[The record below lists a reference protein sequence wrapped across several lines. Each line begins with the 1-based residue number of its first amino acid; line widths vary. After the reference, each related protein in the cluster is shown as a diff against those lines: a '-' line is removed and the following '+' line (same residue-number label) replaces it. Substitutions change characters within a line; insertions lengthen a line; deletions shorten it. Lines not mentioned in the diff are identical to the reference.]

1 MRRSALLAALA
12 VAGCGGGEDSQGGDR
27 ALVWADKPRVV
38 ESSEVKGARILM
50 GRVRN
55 NSLRRI
61 ELLSK
66 DLRMLDAGGGRVKAS
81 FGFVGAYVRPDQPR
95 NRPEEELPD
104 VEKRRVGLIVT
115 LEPGDA
121 APLTAS
127 WVDGRPERI
136 DYGKGSLPIAR

>member
-1 MRRSALLAALA
+1 MLVVL
-12 VAGCGGGEDSQGGDR
+12 AGCGGGEDSQGGGRD
-27 ALVWADKPRVV
+27 LVWTAKPSVI
-38 ESSEVKGARILM
+38 ESSEVRGARILM

-55 NSLRRI
+55 DSLRRI
-61 ELLSK
+61 ELRSR
-66 DLRMLDAGGGRVKAS
+66 DLRMLDAGGERVKAS

-95 NRPEEELPD
+95 NRLEEGLPD
-104 VEKRRVGLIVT
+104 VERRRVGLILT

-127 WVDGRPERI
+127 WVHGRPERI